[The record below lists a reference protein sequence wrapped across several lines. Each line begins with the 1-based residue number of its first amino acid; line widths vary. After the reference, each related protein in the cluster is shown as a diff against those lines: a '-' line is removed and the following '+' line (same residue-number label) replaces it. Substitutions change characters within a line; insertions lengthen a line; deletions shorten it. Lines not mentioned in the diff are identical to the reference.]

1 MKTITITLLMCFL
14 FGLQARAQSG
24 VDLNDP
30 NVIIEYKKYESFDL
44 GNLEIQ
50 GTLIAPGDLSVQERD
65 RRRFSRS
72 LFERENFD
80 AEVAADVKHLR

>member
-1 MKTITITLLMCFL
+1 MRTLGFLAFFL
-14 FGLQARAQSG
+14 FSSSIFAENSEN
-24 VDLNDP
+24 LNDP

-44 GNLEIQ
+44 GNLEIK

-65 RRRFSRS
+65 RRRFSRA

-80 AEVAADVKHLR
+80 PEVADDVKHLR

>member
-1 MKTITITLLMCFL
+1 MRALIITTLMVVL
-14 FGLQARAQSG
+14 FSLQARAQND

-44 GNLEIQ
+44 GNLEIK

-80 AEVAADVKHLR
+80 PEVAADVKHLR

>member
-1 MKTITITLLMCFL
+1 MRILTITILMCFL
-14 FGLQARAQSG
+14 FTLQAKAQTD

-44 GNLEIQ
+44 GNLEIK

-65 RRRFSRS
+65 RRRFSRT

-80 AEVAADVKHLR
+80 PEVEADVKHLR